1 MSIDHDDDDGDVGV
15 YLTFAA
21 EEGTRE
27 INLNSYER
35 NIDTIA
41 IASSWYL
48 EQFLLVFSNILNNYI
63 FKRSCQE
70 ASSYKELWK

>member
-41 IASSWYL
+41 IASS
-48 EQFLLVFSNILNNYI
+48 
-63 FKRSCQE
+63 
-70 ASSYKELWK
+70 